1 VLAHFYTSVRYA
13 SITSTSKVGW
23 FVQLIETKAIN
34 SLLLHG
40 TGNNL
45 SGGAVA
51 GKPVLFSLL
60 LASGCLPCIIGS
72 KKMRKAIP
80 VSSPEDSV
88 QLSKERSIFFAHIIV
103 SCWQTQ

>member
-1 VLAHFYTSVRYA
+1 MLAHFYTSVRYA

-51 GKPVLFSLL
+51 GIVI
-60 LASGCLPCIIGS
+60 ACIVILIVGIWLYYRQQ
-72 KKMRKAIP
+72 KMRKA
-80 VSSPEDSV
+80 VSLSSPEDSV
-88 QLSKERSIFFAHIIV
+88 
-103 SCWQTQ
+103 

>member
-72 KKMRKAIP
+72 KK
-80 VSSPEDSV
+80 
-88 QLSKERSIFFAHIIV
+88 
-103 SCWQTQ
+103 